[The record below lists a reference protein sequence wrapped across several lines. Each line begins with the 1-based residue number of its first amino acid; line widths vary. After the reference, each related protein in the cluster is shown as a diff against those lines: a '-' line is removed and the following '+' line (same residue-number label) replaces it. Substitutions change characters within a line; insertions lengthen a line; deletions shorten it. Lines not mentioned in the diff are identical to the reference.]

1 MKFRFLL
8 TSFALLFCL
17 ALTAQQTTAERASN
31 RAKNRA
37 ENRANSRVDQKVDA
51 AVDDAFN
58 AVGNLFKKKKKE
70 TDASTESND
79 GNTNADEAAT
89 NEMLSNMLGGNS
101 GPWEAYTNPVQFSLT
116 MEVVEVKK
124 NGKREQNAI
133 DMAVTTDQ
141 FGIRM
146 RDEAEKE
153 VSRMILNTETGKTT
167 MVTMDK
173 DGNKSA
179 VRMRMPGMRATMESA
194 VEETTNRYTIE
205 ATGERKVIDG
215 YNCEKFVV
223 TDTEE
228 GIVTESWVT
237 KDAGM
242 NVQEVFSGMMNM
254 FGAAKQKNQG
264 VTSAMSGAYEGFPIY
279 STSSDGKST
288 FETRFRNIKVGDSKL
303 DGTILDV
310 SGVPI
315 QDIGF

>member
-8 TSFALLFCL
+8 LPFALLFCL
-17 ALTAQQTTAERASN
+17 SLTAQTTAERAGS

-58 AVGNLFKKKKKE
+58 AIGGLFKKKDKKE
-70 TDASTESND
+70 TETSTDEGTPGTP
-79 GNTNADEAAT
+79 GNAMPGGLFGNAE
-89 NEMLSNMLGGNS
+89 
-101 GPWEAYTNPVQFSLT
+101 PWEAYTNPVQFSLT

-133 DMAVTTDQ
+133 DMAVTTDR

-167 MVTMDK
+167 MVTIDK
-173 DGNKSA
+173 DGKKTG
-179 VRMRMPGMRATMESA
+179 VRMRMPGMRSTMESA
-194 VEETTNRYTIE
+194 VEETTTRYTIE

-215 YNCEKFVV
+215 YNCEKFIV

-228 GIVTESWVT
+228 GIVTESWIT
-237 KDAGM
+237 KEAGM

-254 FGAAKQKNQG
+254 FGAAKQKNPG
-264 VTSAMSGAYEGFPIY
+264 VTSAMSSAYEGFPIY
-279 STSSDGKST
+279 SISNDGKST
-288 FETRFRNIKVGDSKL
+288 FETRFRAIKAGADKM
-303 DGTILDV
+303 DKTILDV
-310 SGVPI
+310 TGVPV